1 MPQEKKLK
9 MTVDNDKVRKGKLG
23 EDYTVQYLEKNG
35 YSIVAR
41 NYRKRCGEIDIVAV
55 KDDIIA
61 FVEVKTRKYRSL
73 VSGVEAVGYKKKGR
87 IIATADCYLYENGLE
102 YQPRYD
108 IADVTVSNTEN
119 PYVIAFNY
127 YEDAFDTT
135 GYETQ
140 F

>member
-1 MPQEKKLK
+1 MAVE
-9 MTVDNDKVRKGKLG
+9 NDKSRKGKLG
-23 EDYTVQYLEKNG
+23 EDYTAQYLEKNG
-35 YSIVAR
+35 YRIVAR
-41 NYRKRCGEIDIVAV
+41 NYRKRCGEIDIIAV
-55 KDDIIA
+55 KDGFIA

-73 VSGVEAVGYKKKGR
+73 VRGVEAVDYKKKGK
-87 IIATADCYLYENGLE
+87 IIATADCYLYEYGLE

-108 IADVTVSNTEN
+108 IAEVTVANTEK
-119 PYVIAFNY
+119 PYVIAFDY

>member
-1 MPQEKKLK
+1 MAAN
-9 MTVDNDKVRKGKLG
+9 NDKAGKGKLG
-23 EDYTVQYLEKNG
+23 EDYTADYLMKNG
-35 YSIVAR
+35 YQIIAR
-41 NYRKRCGEIDIVAV
+41 NYRKPCGEIDIIAV
-55 KDDIIA
+55 KDGFIA

-73 VSGVEAVGYKKKGR
+73 VSGIEAVNFRKKGK
-87 IIATADCYLYENGLE
+87 IIATADYYLAENGME

-108 IADVTVSNTEN
+108 IAEVTVSNTEK

-127 YEDAFDTT
+127 CEDAFDTT

>member
-1 MPQEKKLK
+1 MA
-9 MTVDNDKVRKGKLG
+9 VDNDKARKGKLG
-23 EDYTVQYLEKNG
+23 EDYTAEYLVKKG
-35 YSIVAR
+35 YKIVAR
-41 NYRKRCGEIDIVAV
+41 NYRKRCGEIDIIAV
-55 KDDIIA
+55 KDEFIA

-73 VSGVEAVGYKKKGR
+73 VSGVEAVDYKKKGK
-87 IIATADCYLYENGLE
+87 IIATADCYLYENGVE

-108 IADVTVSNTEN
+108 IAEVTVSNTGN
-119 PYVIAFNY
+119 PYVIEFNY

>member
-1 MPQEKKLK
+1 MPQRKKK
-9 MTVDNDKVRKGKLG
+9 IMAVENDKTHKGKLG
-23 EDYTVQYLEKNG
+23 ENYTAQYLVKMG
-35 YSIVAR
+35 YKIVAR
-41 NYRKRCGEIDIVAV
+41 NYRKRCGEIDIIAV
-55 KDDIIA
+55 KDDFIV

-73 VSGVEAVGYKKKGR
+73 SSGVEAVDYKKKGK

-108 IADVTVSNTEN
+108 IADVTVANTEN